1 MAGYFGRELE
11 PVSLDELADA
21 YRARDMMAVLLAT
34 DDSTTSGLPPVP
46 NEHVAAAVR
55 KHPDVFMAFGGIDPW
70 KGRLAIDEARRCR
83 EVLGCKGLKFNPGR
97 QHFFPNDPR
106 FGPLWQTAADL
117 GLVCLFHTGLM
128 GNGAGVRGGLGF
140 KLKYT
145 APIPYLDD
153 IAADFPDLTLISA
166 HPGWPWQEEQ
176 LAMARHKGN
185 VYIDLSGWAPKY
197 RRSWCSTPGPSCRTA
212 SCLGPTG
219 RCSRQSAG
227 SRSSIGST
235 STRRSARRSS
245 STTRARSLVFKQ
257 GRCQQ
262 DEGHTFPRAW
272 RARRARACG
281 RAGAHARSDG
291 GAHPRALRVGHAH
304 AGHRGAL
311 AARIRWHP
319 APAHPRG

>member
-1 MAGYFGRELE
+1 MGPPRAIDCHVHPWDEVSVQHMGGGRLEVMARYFGRELE

-21 YRARDMMAVLLAT
+21 YRAREMMAVLLAT
-34 DDSTTSGLPPVP
+34 DDSTTSGLPAVP
-46 NEHVAAAVR
+46 NDHVAAAVR
-55 KHPDVFMAFGGIDPW
+55 KHPDVFLAFGGVDPW

-106 FGPLWQTAADL
+106 FARLWQTAAEL

-185 VYIDLSGWAPKY
+185 VYIDLSGWAPKFFPPQLVQY
-197 RRSWCSTPGPSCRTA
+197 ARTILKDRILFGSDWPVLTPERWIEEFDQYDFEPEVRNKILVENA
-212 SCLGPTG
+212 S
-219 RCSRQSAG
+219 
-227 SRSSIGST
+227 
-235 STRRSARRSS
+235 
-245 STTRARSLVFKQ
+245 
-257 GRCQQ
+257 
-262 DEGHTFPRAW
+262 
-272 RARRARACG
+272 
-281 RAGAHARSDG
+281 
-291 GAHPRALRVGHAH
+291 ALFG
-304 AGHRGAL
+304 L
-311 AARIRWHP
+311 
-319 APAHPRG
+319 